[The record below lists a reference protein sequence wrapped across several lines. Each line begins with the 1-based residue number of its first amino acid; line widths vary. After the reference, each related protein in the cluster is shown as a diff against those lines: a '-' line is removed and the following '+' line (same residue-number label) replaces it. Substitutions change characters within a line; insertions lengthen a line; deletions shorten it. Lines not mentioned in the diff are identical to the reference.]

1 MVSTESARKLALSFE
16 ETSEQPHFEKN
27 SFRVKK
33 KIFAT
38 LDSTNKTVCVKLTDI
53 EQSVYSKIDP
63 KTIYPIPNKWGKL
76 GWTSIE
82 LKKIKKELL
91 VELLTK
97 SYCNTAPKKLADKYS
112 TANGDTKS
120 WVVN

>member
-1 MVSTESARKLALSFE
+1 MVTTTSTRKLALAFE

-27 SFRVKK
+27 SFRVNK

-38 LDSTNKTVCVKLTDI
+38 LDSTNQTVCVKLTEV
-53 EQSVYSKIDP
+53 EQSVYSQIDP
-63 KTIYPIPNKWGKL
+63 ETIYPIPNKWGKL

-91 VELLTK
+91 VELITK
-97 SYCNTAPKKLADKYS
+97 SYCNVAPKKLAEKYL
-112 TANGDTKS
+112 
-120 WVVN
+120 

>member
-1 MVSTESARKLALSFE
+1 MITVETVTKLALSFE
-16 ETSEQPHFEKN
+16 ETTEQPHFEKN
-27 SFRVKK
+27 SFRVNK

-38 LDSTNKTVCVKLTDI
+38 LDSTAKTVCVKLTEI

-63 KTIYPIPNKWGKL
+63 ATIYPIPNKWGKL

-82 LKKIKKELL
+82 LKRIKKELL

-97 SYCNTAPKKLADKYS
+97 SYCNVAPQKLAKKY
-112 TANGDTKS
+112 T
-120 WVVN
+120 

>member
-1 MVSTESARKLALSFE
+1 MVTPETVKNLALGFQ
-16 ETSEQPHFEKN
+16 ETSEAPHFEKN
-27 SFRVKK
+27 SFRVNK

-38 LDSTNKTVCVKLTDI
+38 LDLTNKTVCVKLTEV

-63 KTIYPIPNKWGKL
+63 ETIYPIPNKWGKL

-97 SYCNTAPKKLADKYS
+97 SFCNVAPKKLAEKYL
-112 TANGDTKS
+112 
-120 WVVN
+120 

>member
-1 MVSTESARKLALSFE
+1 MITVDNVVKLVLSFE
-16 ETSEQPHFEKN
+16 ETTEQPHFEKN
-27 SFRVKK
+27 SFRVNK

-38 LDSTNKTVCVKLTDI
+38 LDSVNKTVCVKLSEV
-53 EQSVYSKIDP
+53 EQSVYSRIDP

-97 SYCNTAPKKLADKYS
+97 SYCNVAPKKLGEKYL
-112 TANGDTKS
+112 
-120 WVVN
+120 

>member
-1 MVSTESARKLALSFE
+1 MVTTDAARKLALEFA
-16 ETSEQPHFEKN
+16 ETNEAPHFEKN
-27 SFRVKK
+27 SFRVNK

-38 LDSTNKTVCVKLTDI
+38 LDTANKTVCVKLSEV

-82 LKKIKKELL
+82 LKKINKELL

-97 SYCNTAPKKLADKYS
+97 SYCNVAPKKLGEKYL
-112 TANGDTKS
+112 
-120 WVVN
+120 